1 MKNISTRMK
10 ELIARSNLGELE
22 ALLKDWRDNA
32 ALIEE
37 LPFHD
42 LASNTKHNKTEL
54 FEEII
59 ELLLEF
65 KFDINA
71 RNEDGKT
78 ALHVAVFEYKNLPVA
93 VPLMKNGG
101 DFNGVSLDQ
110 MDELEKLGISLAT
123 PMWLRRDSETETMH
137 RGGLHRILEIR
148 FQNPAGFDPPYSNL
162 EEISWEKLR
171 PWLQPDA
178 PQQSSPFWFLLE
190 QINTG
195 EIIEANHSYD
205 KYQGFGWEGI
215 LKVGDKIYKH
225 WETKKNQ

>member
-110 MDELEKLGISLAT
+110 MGELEKLGISLAT
-123 PMWLRRDSETETMH
+123 PMW
-137 RGGLHRILEIR
+137 
-148 FQNPAGFDPPYSNL
+148 
-162 EEISWEKLR
+162 
-171 PWLQPDA
+171 
-178 PQQSSPFWFLLE
+178 
-190 QINTG
+190 
-195 EIIEANHSYD
+195 
-205 KYQGFGWEGI
+205 
-215 LKVGDKIYKH
+215 
-225 WETKKNQ
+225 

>member
-78 ALHVAVFEYKNLPVA
+78 ALMFVAE
-93 VPLMKNGG
+93 
-101 DFNGVSLDQ
+101 FN
-110 MDELEKLGISLAT
+110 E
-123 PMWLRRDSETETMH
+123 
-137 RGGLHRILEIR
+137 
-148 FQNPAGFDPPYSNL
+148 NSN
-162 EEISWEKLR
+162 
-171 PWLQPDA
+171 
-178 PQQSSPFWFLLE
+178 
-190 QINTG
+190 
-195 EIIEANHSYD
+195 IIEALLSAGANVNDADEQARKNKKSIAI
-205 KYQGFGWEGI
+205 EGRFHFEI
-215 LKVGDKIYKH
+215 
-225 WETKKNQ
+225 